1 MSDAPL
7 RLTLSVPERSG
18 TDEVL
23 VGVVTL
29 VNDGPD
35 PASVNARLNLAEGDL
50 SVLVTGPAGP
60 AQAAWPWPADSG
72 LREVTLGGGQALESG
87 VLLLCTATSQ
97 PLFPTSGSYTLV
109 ASYAVTPTRTLT
121 SPPARVV
128 RTPPAA
134 DSVGAAATSLT
145 DRDVIQSIAGAGALG
160 AARPRLEELARGTGV
175 TALLASLALGSDEA
189 MDSASVDPVT
199 ASAAA
204 SAVLLE
210 GDDRRDR
217 AASAVA
223 GNVRATAIL
232 AGTPHQVVTD
242 PPTG

>member
-23 VGVVTL
+23 VGLVTL
-29 VNDGPD
+29 VNDGAD
-35 PASVNARLNLAEGDL
+35 PVSVNARLNLAEGDL
-50 SVLVTGPAGP
+50 GVLVTGPAGP
-60 AQAAWPWPADSG
+60 VQAGWPWPADSG
-72 LREVTLGGGQALESG
+72 LREVTLGPGEALESG
-87 VLLLCTATSQ
+87 VLLLSTATSQ
-97 PLFPTSGSYTLV
+97 PLFPTPGSYTLV
-109 ASYAVTPTRTLT
+109 ASYAVSPTRTLT
-121 SPPARVV
+121 SPPALVV

-134 DSVGAAATSLT
+134 DSAGTATRSLA

-160 AARPRLEELARGTGV
+160 TARPRLEELAGIGGV
-175 TALLASLALGSDEA
+175 TAVLASLALGADQA
-189 MDSASVDPVT
+189 LDSSPVSPVS

-210 GDDRRDR
+210 GDERRER

-223 GNVRATAIL
+223 GDARASAIL
-232 AGTPHQVVTD
+232 TGAPHAVVTD